1 MSFIQQICDCDLLQ
15 PVSTATVLY
24 NVLTDLFTYVK
35 LLSVQIFDCSSLRYE
50 VPIQTPRTP
59 GYRAADVDY
68 DIKFRNGA
76 FGFAVTRK
84 SSGAILSVLLMIF
97 YTVFL

>member
-1 MSFIQQICDCDLLQ
+1 M
-15 PVSTATVLY
+15 
-24 NVLTDLFTYVK
+24 
-35 LLSVQIFDCSSLRYE
+35 QIFDASSSRYE
-50 VPIQTPRTP
+50 VPIETPKPR